1 MTTRQPSA
9 HHTGANLVTEVDL
22 VEALTLGLQVL
33 RQDEQAIAELFERH
47 DTTRH
52 STGDAWSSDQAT
64 LLRRI
69 LDPSDDLYARATIGY
84 PTTERQL
91 PCYSVVN
98 ESAAEDTSGAVMGD
112 LLSTTYD
119 RVGERSI
126 RSDLM
131 GVTWTTTVQV
141 GCWAAAPELSLVLRD
156 AARWALF
163 RQKDLLRSRGVHD
176 ITFSEQGLAP
186 SPDLE
191 PRVGYVPM
199 IGVTLK
205 WTFAQTLRRSVPN
218 TATLRAS
225 RFTN

>member
-1 MTTRQPSA
+1 MTTRAPAA
-9 HHTGANLVTEVDL
+9 HHTGANLVAEVDL

-33 RQDEQAIAELFERH
+33 RQDEAAISELFHRN
-47 DTTRH
+47 DVTRL
-52 STGDAWSSDQAT
+52 STGEAWSSDQAE
-64 LLRRI
+64 LLRRV
-69 LDPSDDLYARATIGY
+69 LDPADDLFARASIGY
-84 PTTERQL
+84 PTTDRQL

-119 RVGERSI
+119 QQGERSI

-141 GCWAAAPELSLVLRD
+141 GCWATAPELSLVLRD

-163 RQKDLLRSRGVHD
+163 RQKDLLRERGVHD
-176 ITFSEQGLAP
+176 ISFSEQGLAP

-199 IGVTLK
+199 ISVTLR
-205 WTFAQTLRRSVPN
+205 WTFAQTLRRTVPN
-218 TATLRAS
+218 TATVRAA
-225 RFTN
+225 RFSN